1 MKQVHFTL
9 QGKGGVGK
17 SLVASFIAQYLLSH
31 NEPVEIFD
39 ADPVN
44 PTLFGYE
51 GLKVNR
57 LDLMEGHAIV
67 EEKFDAL
74 TLRIFEADSNFVIDN
89 GASSFVALNNYMIE
103 NNIASMIAD
112 HGKQVVVHNVIAG
125 GSALEETLTGFADIV
140 EQMPEQVQIVV
151 WLNEHFGK
159 IEAEG
164 KAFNE
169 MNIYTKNSDRV
180 KGIVRL
186 EKQSQTFASAM
197 EKMLTRKLLFSEI
210 NMSADFDLMQKS
222 RLFRIKQDIYRR
234 LDSVMEQP
242 EEVA

>member
-17 SLVASFIAQYLLSH
+17 SLVASLIAQYLLKCG
-31 NEPVEIFD
+31 EPVEVID

-44 PTLFGYE
+44 PTLYGYD
-51 GLKVNR
+51 GLKAMR
-57 LDLMEGHAIV
+57 LDLMEGNTIV

-74 TLRIFEADSNFVIDN
+74 TLRIFDEDSNFVIDN

-112 HGKQVVVHNVIAG
+112 HGKQVVIHTVIAG
-125 GSALEETLTGFADIV
+125 GSALDETLTGFADIV
-140 EQMPEQVQIVV
+140 EQMPAQVQIVV

-159 IEAEG
+159 IEGGG
-164 KAFNE
+164 KSFYE
-169 MNIYTKNSDRV
+169 MKIYTDNEDRV
-180 KGIVRL
+180 QGVIRL

-197 EKMLTRKLLFSEI
+197 EKMLTRKLTFAEI
-210 NMSADFDLMQKS
+210 NMSPDFDVMQKS
-222 RLFRIKQDIYRR
+222 RLFRIKQDIYQRIE
-234 LDSVMEQP
+234 SVL
-242 EEVA
+242 